1 MTAAGASFIGRLA
14 LVTGAA
20 SGIGE
25 AVCHVLAAEGVV
37 VVAADKN
44 FEAARKVADSLR
56 GDNKHHAM
64 YVDVG
69 DTSSVE
75 HLFEG
80 IRKASAVPLSIV
92 VHCAGIIRRAP
103 LLDCSD
109 ELFENVTNVNLKGTF
124 LVNRAASRDM
134 LRSESLLPEGGA
146 AIVNISSVEA
156 ASGSNGG
163 AAYSASKA
171 AVVALTKTAAQELA
185 AHGIRC
191 NAVLPGWVNTPMSA
205 SAAGT
210 SHMAAYMERS
220 PIKRVAEPSEIAEA
234 IKFLCSPTASSFIT
248 GVALHVDGGY
258 KM

>member
-1 MTAAGASFIGRLA
+1 
-14 LVTGAA
+14 
-20 SGIGE
+20 
-25 AVCHVLAAEGVV
+25 
-37 VVAADKN
+37 
-44 FEAARKVADSLR
+44 
-56 GDNKHHAM
+56 M

-80 IRKASAVPLSIV
+80 IRKVSAVPLSIV

-109 ELFENVTNVNLKGTF
+109 ELFDNVINVNLKGTF
-124 LVNRAASRDM
+124 LVNQAASRAM

-146 AIVNISSVEA
+146 SIVNISSIA
-156 ASGSNGG
+156 ALSGSYGG
-163 AAYSASKA
+163 SAYSASKA
-171 AVVALTKTAAQELA
+171 AIIALTKTAAQELA

-191 NAVLPGWVNTPMSA
+191 NAVLPGWVNTPMTAMAA
-205 SAAGT
+205 ST
-210 SHMAAYMERS
+210 SHMASYMQS
-220 PIKRVAEPSEIAEA
+220 CPIKRAAEPSEIAEA
-234 IKFLCSPTASSFIT
+234 IKFLCSPTSSSFIT